1 MSSHHRLNASTQP
14 EAVLLNAAAPGG
26 GAATARAGSG
36 ADDRSEIY
44 VARPILGHEEQVAIC
59 EVLDDGW
66 VTMGSRVRDFEL
78 AFAERHRTDDAV
90 AVSSCTAALHL
101 ILHALGIGPG
111 DEVLVPSLTF
121 VATANSV
128 LYTGASPVFVDIG
141 SLTMPLMSLEDAAQ
155 KCSPRTKAVI
165 VVHYAGCVA
174 QRSAW
179 RDFASRR
186 GLFLIGD
193 AAHAVGLEDAATF
206 GDAAAFSFYGN
217 KNMTTAEGGMVV
229 STQSDL
235 LERVRQMRGHGMTS
249 GRNGGAPVFT
259 GPTAPPPPRAPPRY
273 DVTMLGYNY
282 RMDELRAA
290 MGLVQ
295 LGHLTAWNERR
306 RVLTAR
312 YAEGLAADC
321 PTILV
326 PSLQGCD
333 SAHHIMPVVLPAEAD
348 RDRIIASMRSDGIQ
362 TSIHYPPVHDFSF
375 YRSRLPDL
383 RLPKTEEF
391 SRRELTLPLHPGMAD
406 GHVERVV
413 AALAA
418 AAQA

>member
-44 VARPILGHEEQVAIC
+44 VARPILGREEQVAVC

-128 LYTGASPVFVDIG
+128 LYTGASPVFVDIE

-179 RDFASRR
+179 REFASRR

-229 STQSDL
+229 STQSDF

-249 GRNGGAPVFT
+249 GTFQRHHSGA
-259 GPTAPPPPRAPPRY
+259 PRY

-312 YAEGLAADC
+312 YAEVLAADC

-375 YRSRLPDL
+375 YRSQLPDL

-391 SRRELTLPLHPGMAD
+391 SRRELTLPLHPGMDD

>member
-44 VARPILGHEEQVAIC
+44 VARPILGRQEQVAVS

-128 LYTGASPVFVDIG
+128 LYTGASPVFVDIE
-141 SLTMPLMSLEDAAQ
+141 SLAMPLMSLEDAAQ

-179 RDFASRR
+179 REFASRR

-193 AAHAVGLEDAATF
+193 AAHAVGLEDVATF

-229 STQSDL
+229 STQTDL
-235 LERVRQMRGHGMTS
+235 LERVRQMRSHGMTS
-249 GRNGGAPVFT
+249 GTFQRHQSGA
-259 GPTAPPPPRAPPRY
+259 PRY

-295 LGHLTAWNERR
+295 LGRLTAWNERR

-312 YAEGLAADC
+312 YAEVLAADC

-391 SRRELTLPLHPGMAD
+391 SRRELTLPLHPGMDD